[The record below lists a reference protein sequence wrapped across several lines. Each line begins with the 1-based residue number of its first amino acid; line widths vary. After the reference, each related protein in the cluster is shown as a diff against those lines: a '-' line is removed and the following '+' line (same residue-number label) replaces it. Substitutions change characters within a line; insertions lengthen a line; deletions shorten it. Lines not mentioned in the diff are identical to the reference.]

1 MPAPK
6 EKKWA
11 ELKGWKELAEISPG
25 AIVPGVPTSPEYLT
39 GDWRTE
45 RPIWDPDKCTHCL
58 LCWVYC
64 PEDAIMLNISE
75 DGKVVKMIGIDYDYC
90 KGCGICV
97 RACPPKIH
105 ALDMAPEE
113 V

>member
-6 EKKWA
+6 ERKWD

-39 GDWRTE
+39 GDWRVE
-45 RPIWDPDKCTHCL
+45 RPIWDEDKCTHCL
-58 LCWVYC
+58 LCWVFC

-105 ALDMAPEE
+105 ALEMAPEE